1 MTLVPKPFAKLLR
14 LRRAPNCISWKR
26 VSRDSHGVM
35 ELIDLTS
42 YWKVLVPRLTKTA
55 AAANVKSILT
65 I

>member
-1 MTLVPKPFAKLLR
+1 M
-14 LRRAPNCISWKR
+14 
-26 VSRDSHGVM
+26 DSHGVM
-35 ELIDLTS
+35 DLIDLTS

>member
-1 MTLVPKPFAKLLR
+1 M
-14 LRRAPNCISWKR
+14 SWKR

-42 YWKVLVPRLTKTA
+42 YWKVLVPRLTDTA
-55 AAANVKSILT
+55 AAVKVKSILT